1 MNLSNITHC
10 PRCRKPLVAAK
21 AIGGG
26 ESTSFKE
33 CPACGTLIN
42 TYRPTNYQAAFLR
55 SRHRYKLC
63 AGGFGCTHPD
73 MHILMYDGSKKKAKD
88 IQLGELLM
96 GPDNTPRKVLEIHK
110 GNDTR
115 YRINLK
121 GVAEPLEFN
130 GGHILYLFNRNWT
143 GIHKRGQYNYLGQ
156 YMTMPIE
163 NYIHTS
169 KTFKNS
175 HYWLFTQGFEY
186 DYKPVPIEPY
196 LLGLLLGDGYIGRS
210 VSLTTNDEELIR
222 VCKIYE
228 DIYNVKVVVQSKKG
242 NTKTVGFITRNK
254 NEGTQGYPKNNLLE
268 ALRDLNLSGTL
279 AQTKFIPDVYKQNS
293 KDVRR
298 KILAGIIDTDGYQD
312 CNTIDITLAGEQLA
326 RDIKD
331 VAQSLGIRAR
341 LRTRTIKNYP
351 DKLYYRVTLSGA
363 ELNNLPMI
371 LKRKKVNATPNKRQH
386 IQRFTVTKVSDNAPY
401 VGFTVDKDHLYVEA
415 ENYSIIHNSGK
426 SRGNLEDVIKHL
438 LLIPNARVVVAART
452 YPALDSTFIKEFY
465 SMFPE
470 KLVRRKNEQ
479 KKEITLTN
487 NSELIFRSFD
497 DPTKLKSMNVTKAV
511 IVEASDVPYSGFTML
526 QSRLRNT
533 AAMIP
538 ELGIRG
544 NVVKYYDNGEWKTK
558 YAYDARSINL
568 ETNPDAGWV
577 KTFLLDSGTVE
588 FYGDAYNEGYRFKDD
603 RDNEKYTQVVSTN
616 ANPFLPPN
624 YEKEQTRGKSEAYI
638 QQFYKGSFNF
648 SDNLVFPNFGTVIVR
663 PKQLPREFDEMG
675 RRVLYYLI
683 GMDYGI
689 NDPTHAIFA
698 AYSTETRKLY
708 VFGEMRINNSDIK
721 TIAKEYRKCIREY
734 GVNLDG
740 LLMLPKFDG
749 RSYNKRESD
758 LRTIGSMFEDEGLYF
773 SPSFASHEA
782 RIIKTNSLINHEQIE
797 VFSTCEFL
805 VEEMLNYKYKL
816 DRNGQPT
823 DKPVDG
829 NDHGIT
835 ALEFIT
841 VELPNNLQE
850 LRLSVYLPQGTRH
863 EHDRRQEI
871 KVKQQVYD
879 PLKEEEKHGTGYI
892 NNPYFSSATPD
903 HTYGI
908 VGETLEDEGGEDRGD
923 GFGDYYIPKY

>member
-42 TYRPTNYQAAFLR
+42 TYRPTTYQAAFLR

-63 AGGFGCTHPD
+63 AGGYGCSPA
-73 MHILMYDGSKKKAKD
+73 GSKVLLFNGSLKNVED
-88 IQLGELLM
+88 VVIGDVLM
-96 GPDNTPRKVLEIHK
+96 GPDNKPRNVIRLHRGSTTMVNVETRQDRFTVTEHHAFHLEYWRQRRVADCTRPQTLIDTFVMTPLQLS
-110 GNDTR
+110 
-115 YRINLK
+115 NLK
-121 GVAEPLEFN
+121 PRTRSQM
-130 GGHILYLFNRNWT
+130 YLR
-143 GIHKRGQYNYLGQ
+143 YSD
-156 YMTMPIE
+156 PIE
-163 NYIHTS
+163 FPERVHYI
-169 KTFKNS
+169 
-175 HYWLFTQGFEY
+175 
-186 DYKPVPIEPY
+186 DPY
-196 LLGLLLGDGYIGRS
+196 LLGLLIG
-210 VSLTTNDEELIR
+210 
-222 VCKIYE
+222 
-228 DIYNVKVVVQSKKG
+228 G
-242 NTKTVGFITRNK
+242 
-254 NEGTQGYPKNNLLE
+254 
-268 ALRDLNLSGTL
+268 GTL
-279 AQTKFIPDVYKQNS
+279 NNSTVKITTSDKEIKEYVYNIKDQYNMYITEKIKDHSINLNTVDLRMCSFEKSTKVKQEPFRTELARLGLWNSRARDKFIPEEYLTS
-293 KDVRR
+293 SIHVRM
-298 KILAGIIDTDGYQD
+298 KMLAGLIDTDG
-312 CNTIDITLAGEQLA
+312 CNHYNNYRIDTVSDQLA
-326 RDIKD
+326 VDIQRL
-331 VAQSLGIRAR
+331 ARSLGF
-341 LRTRTIKNYP
+341 RTSLYTRVRPNTTGHTITIFGHGLQDIPIK
-351 DKLYYRVTLSGA
+351 V
-363 ELNNLPMI
+363 
-371 LKRKKVNATPNKRQH
+371 KRKQSFSVPQASHNHKH
-386 IQRFTVTKVSDNAPY
+386 VSFSYTYTDVQPYFGFELDGDN
-401 VGFTVDKDHLYVEA
+401 LYIDGETFMVH
-415 ENYSIIHNSGK
+415 HNSGK
-426 SRGNLEDVIKHL
+426 SRSNIEDVIKHL

-538 ELGIRG
+538 EFDMRG
-544 NVVKYYDNGEWKTK
+544 NPVKHYDNGEWKTK

-568 ETNPDAGWV
+568 ETNPDSGWV
-577 KTFLLDSGTVE
+577 KSFLLDSGTVE

-663 PKQLPREFDEMG
+663 PKKLPREFDEMG

-698 AYSTETRKLY
+698 AYSTETRKMY

-879 PLKEEEKHGTGYI
+879 PLKEEEEKHGTGYI

-923 GFGDYYIPKY
+923 GFGDYYIPK